1 MLKVFDVICLPWNLI
16 NVWYS
21 RVPRI
26 HLGMKLFG
34 IQCLN
39 LVSKEKISRKYN
51 VDTGLIVR
59 EVLTV
64 YP

>member
-1 MLKVFDVICLPWNLI
+1 MFAVICLPWNLI

-21 RVPRI
+21 HVPRI

-34 IQCLN
+34 IKCLN

-51 VDTGLIVR
+51 VDAGLIVK
-59 EVLTV
+59 EVLIV
-64 YP
+64 HP